1 MKKALLAVSAIALGL
16 SMNVSAKL
24 DKEEREEY
32 MSCSKVAW
40 VAENYGITWFD
51 STVWQETRDLY
62 HSEMSEL
69 EIRKLDKKV
78 ARGIQKI
85 ERTFNKHVEELGEY
99 IPPEHN
105 AYVIYT
111 AMMMDDVA
119 QASFYECQL

>member
-16 SMNVSAKL
+16 SMNANAKL

-32 MSCSKVAW
+32 IRCSKVAW
-40 VAENYGITWFD
+40 VADKYDIKWFD
-51 STVWQETRDLY
+51 SATWQETLGLY
-62 HSEMSEL
+62 HEEMSEL

-78 ARGIQKI
+78 ARGVMKI
-85 ERTFNKHVEELGEY
+85 ERKFDQTVDQLGDY
-99 IPPEHN
+99 VPPEHN

-119 QASFYECQL
+119 QAAFYECQL